1 MKKVIVLFAAILAFS
16 ANSFAQNA
24 SQTQPLKS
32 DNSEKVGKHRGGNA
46 KRAAGMKMNK
56 ELNLTADQSKRMKD
70 IGNTHKGKMQ
80 ALKTDNSLS
89 KEQKKAQMGEIRK
102 SHDAA
107 VKGILNADQYTKMT
121 DMKQQHHEKMKA
133 HKDENKGVHKGKSKK
148 QGTETPKP
156 KN

>member
-1 MKKVIVLFAAILAFS
+1 MVLFVAILAFA

-24 SQTQPLKS
+24 SETHPLKS
-32 DNSEKVGKHRGGNA
+32 DNSEKVGKHRGGNG

-70 IGNTHKGKMQ
+70 IGNTYKGKMQ

-89 KEQKKAQMGEIRK
+89 KEQKKTQMSELKK
-102 SHDAA
+102 SHDSE
-107 VKGILNADQYTKMT
+107 VKSVLNADQYAKMT
-121 DMKQQHHEKMKA
+121 SLRKVRQDKMKA
-133 HKDENKGVHKGKSKK
+133 HKGEHKGKHKGENNGK
-148 QGTETPKP
+148 ETPAP